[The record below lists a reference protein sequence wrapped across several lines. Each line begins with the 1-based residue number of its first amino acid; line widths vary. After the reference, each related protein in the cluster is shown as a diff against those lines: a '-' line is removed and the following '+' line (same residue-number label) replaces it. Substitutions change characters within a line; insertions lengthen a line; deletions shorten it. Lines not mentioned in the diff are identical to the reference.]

1 MEKKTPHYNLQYIQ
15 ADVQRLGAMAFTKSA
30 LDGGRTLGFTLAQMH
45 RVIATLERRALYK
58 SMSTHADHKVWQDVY
73 HAQAYGSA
81 IYIKV
86 TYRPSGGPPVIAF
99 KDKEL

>member
-1 MEKKTPHYNLQYIQ
+1 MEKKTPHYNLPLIQ
-15 ADVQRLGAMAFTKSA
+15 ADVRRLGAVAFTKSA
-30 LDGGRTLGFTLAQMH
+30 LDGGRTMGLTLAQMK
-45 RVIATLERRALYK
+45 RVIATLER

-73 HAQAYGSA
+73 HAQAYGLA

-99 KDKEL
+99 KEKDL